1 MRLASKGLG
10 KVTLPFRFT
19 EARITEAPDCVVF
32 EGRIKEKKV
41 NWTYRA
47 EVEDA
52 DLVNFVILA
61 RDPAV
66 VAYLAERLG
75 VGLFGK
81 VAVSALKLVISLLF
95 RRGLASK
102 APIPQARPRAVAQK
116 MRARKIRTQELVG
129 NEPQFRSKGPREVMP
144 RDGLRE
150 GGSCDRK
157 VLRWCS
163 RGRCGCCSDGL
174 T

>member
-81 VAVSALKLVISLLF
+81 VARSALKLILHPLRRVVAGRPDSSSLLP
-95 RRGLASK
+95 
-102 APIPQARPRAVAQK
+102 APNAEDAGAED
-116 MRARKIRTQELVG
+116 ADAG
-129 NEPQFRSKGPREVMP
+129 AEV
-144 RDGLRE
+144 L
-150 GGSCDRK
+150 
-157 VLRWCS
+157 
-163 RGRCGCCSDGL
+163 
-174 T
+174 

>member
-1 MRLASKGLG
+1 MWPWVVRRIDIGEGFSRRLKNPLNRLLSRAVDLGDSVSSSCLARKAGYLPCCVAAETICDETCSKGLG

-19 EARITEAPDCVVF
+19 EARITEAPDCVAF

-47 EVEDA
+47 EIEDA

-61 RDPAV
+61 RNPAV

-81 VAVSALKLVISLLF
+81 VARCALNLILHPMRRAAAGRPDSPSLCT
-95 RRGLASK
+95 
-102 APIPQARPRAVAQK
+102 
-116 MRARKIRTQELVG
+116 RARH
-129 NEPQFRSKGPREVMP
+129 
-144 RDGLRE
+144 
-150 GGSCDRK
+150 
-157 VLRWCS
+157 
-163 RGRCGCCSDGL
+163 RG
-174 T
+174 

>member
-10 KVTLPFRFT
+10 KITLPFRFT

-32 EGRIKEKKV
+32 EGMIKEKKV

-66 VAYLAERLG
+66 VGYLAERLG
-75 VGLFGK
+75 LGLFGR
-81 VAVSALKLVISLLF
+81 VARSALKLILHPL
-95 RRGLASK
+95 R
-102 APIPQARPRAVAQK
+102 RAVP
-116 MRARKIRTQELVG
+116 
-129 NEPQFRSKGPREVMP
+129 EP
-144 RDGLRE
+144 
-150 GGSCDRK
+150 DRPDSQSA
-157 VLRWCS
+157 VLAPTAAS
-163 RGRCGCCSDGL
+163 AEDAGAGAEAL
-174 T
+174 

>member
-32 EGRIKEKKV
+32 EGMIKEKKV

-47 EVEDA
+47 EIEDA

-66 VAYLAERLG
+66 VGYLAERLG
-75 VGLFGK
+75 LGLFGK
-81 VAVSALKLVISLLF
+81 VTRCALKLMLHPL
-95 RRGLASK
+95 RRAV
-102 APIPQARPRAVAQK
+102 PARPDSPNTVPAPGAED
-116 MRARKIRTQELVG
+116 AGAEDEG
-129 NEPQFRSKGPREVMP
+129 AGAEV
-144 RDGLRE
+144 L
-150 GGSCDRK
+150 
-157 VLRWCS
+157 
-163 RGRCGCCSDGL
+163 
-174 T
+174 

>member
-10 KVTLPFRFT
+10 KITLPFRFT

-32 EGRIKEKKV
+32 EGMIKEKKV

-66 VAYLAERLG
+66 VGYLAERLG
-75 VGLFGK
+75 LGLFGT
-81 VAVSALKLVISLLF
+81 VARSALKLILHPL
-95 RRGLASK
+95 RRPVPEPDRPDSRSAVLAPTAAS
-102 APIPQARPRAVAQK
+102 AEDAG
-116 MRARKIRTQELVG
+116 T
-129 NEPQFRSKGPREVMP
+129 EVEA
-144 RDGLRE
+144 L
-150 GGSCDRK
+150 
-157 VLRWCS
+157 
-163 RGRCGCCSDGL
+163 
-174 T
+174 